1 MAFLSVSQPP
11 ERDLGPV
18 FVCPAS
24 FSTETQEGLDSGIF
38 LIAFQ
43 GPLPLSGSLLV
54 LD

>member
-1 MAFLSVSQPP
+1 MAFLSVSQPH

-18 FVCPAS
+18 FVCLAS
-24 FSTETQEGLDSGIF
+24 FSTETHERLDSGIF

-43 GPLPLSGSLLV
+43 GPLPLSGSSLA